1 MIYCQCKCAL
11 KNCICKSDDSNAFVT
26 DETTGG
32 VIEKCNKLLNDL
44 KGYID
49 ANYLHI
55 NLKKSKFMFFRQ
67 G

>member
-11 KNCICKSDDSNAFVT
+11 KNCICRSDKTHKLFVLFADDCNTFVT

-44 KGYID
+44 KDYID
-49 ANYLHI
+49 ANNVHM
-55 NLKKSKFMFFRQ
+55 NL
-67 G
+67 